1 MSALTTQQAAELTG
15 KNRTTIWR
23 ACKNGKVSAHRSDE
37 GDFLIEPVELERVY
51 GSLRSPQPADALHED
66 AEQPDSQPS
75 ASTFETSMLQ
85 REVALLRE
93 QLRSLES
100 DKEDLRGERDR
111 LLKVIEEQSASVRL
125 LTDERAAATA
135 KKPTSWLGRLF
146 ASQ

>member
-23 ACKNGKVSAHRSDE
+23 ACKNGKISAHRSGE

-51 GSLRSPQPADALHED
+51 GSLRSPQPTDALHED
-66 AEQPDSQPS
+66 AVQPDVS
-75 ASTFETSMLQ
+75 ANETSALH
-85 REVALLRE
+85 REIELMRE
-93 QLRSLES
+93 HLRSLER
-100 DKEDLRGERDR
+100 DKDDLRTERDR
-111 LLKVIEEQSASVRL
+111 LLGVIEEQSASVKL
-125 LTDERAAATA
+125 LTDERAATTS